1 LRKLNVSRM
10 LVRDLSPLAEHIRRG
25 VAVKWS
31 LGASRDDG
39 IYVYNC
45 PLTNP
50 PPEIVKQG
58 NQAILNYFRER
69 ADGVESFVRS
79 QVQ

>member
-1 LRKLNVSRM
+1 
-10 LVRDLSPLAEHIRRG
+10 
-25 VAVKWS
+25 
-31 LGASRDDG
+31 
-39 IYVYNC
+39 
-45 PLTNP
+45 
-50 PPEIVKQG
+50 VKQG